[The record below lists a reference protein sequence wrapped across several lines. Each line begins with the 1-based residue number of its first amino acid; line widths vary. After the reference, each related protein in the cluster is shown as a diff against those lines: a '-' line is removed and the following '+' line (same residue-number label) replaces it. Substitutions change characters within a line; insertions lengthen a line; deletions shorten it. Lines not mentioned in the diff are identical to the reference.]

1 MKKWIDSLTGWQWWA
16 YQIVAGVAFF
26 TILELIV
33 NLVGYSVLPWRWI

>member
-16 YQIVAGVAFF
+16 YQIVGGVAFF

-33 NLVGYSVLPWRWI
+33 NLVGY

>member
-1 MKKWIDSLTGWQWWA
+1 MKKWIDSLTGWQWSA

-26 TILELIV
+26 TVLELIV